1 MKTMARTHRVAVT
14 VEAKAIRVVP
24 ETLVM
29 TSHDEVHWV
38 DSNLKKFTIEF
49 EGLGPFADR
58 RLTHEMATT
67 KRQPERTGRYKY
79 TVISVENPAL
89 VLDPIIIVEEPPTG
103 PAPTP

>member
-1 MKTMARTHRVAVT
+1 MNSVAKSHRVDVT
-14 VEAKAIRVVP
+14 VEANAIRVVP

-29 TSHDEVHWV
+29 TSDDDVHWAG
-38 DSNLKKFTIEF
+38 SNSSKFTIEF

-58 RLTHEMATT
+58 RLTHDAAAT
-67 KRQPERTGRYKY
+67 KQKPARKGRYKY

>member
-1 MKTMARTHRVAVT
+1 MKTVAKSHRVAVT
-14 VEAKAIRVVP
+14 VEAAAIRVVP

-29 TSHDEVHWV
+29 TSDDDVQWAG
-38 DSNLKKFTIEF
+38 SNSKQFTIEF
-49 EGLGPFADR
+49 EGVGPFADR
-58 RLTHEMATT
+58 RLTHDMAAT
-67 KRQPERTGRYKY
+67 KQQPQRTGRHKY

>member
-1 MKTMARTHRVAVT
+1 MKTLAKSHRVAVT

-29 TSHDEVHWV
+29 TSDDHVHWAG
-38 DSNLKKFTIEF
+38 SNANKFTIEF
-49 EGLGPFADR
+49 EGVGPFADR
-58 RLTHEMATT
+58 RLTHDVAMTEQ
-67 KRQPERTGRYKY
+67 KPKRTGRYKY

-89 VLDPIIIVEEPPTG
+89 VLDPVVIVDEPPTG